1 MEPGHHIGDFLVN
14 AVIVPGRLYLGR
26 AERGAGRRVGL
37 QRITLEEGQRLTGVL
52 SLARGLRSLGL
63 PGVSALHELEG
74 AALLERPPL
83 EGALLSASPRPPEAA
98 DARQI
103 ATTLVEAVRAAHRSG
118 LGFGGLSAEDVLLL
132 NPWSPSVLRP
142 LRPLSAA
149 VQAADLTALGGLLKG
164 LLEQQLADSAEL
176 RALIGGLSHA
186 DPEQRWSL
194 DAAAGVLASHGGA
207 RGGATF
213 DEPGGGTYEGLG
225 GPGLG
230 PASSGL
236 GAGLTYEDPDATPAP
251 NTTPPRPAGPFSAL
265 PRLGRYELRGQL
277 GAGGMGVVYRAWD
290 PDLDRYVAL
299 KALHP
304 HISRNPGHR
313 ERFLREARAVAKLEH
328 PGIVRIYD
336 IGEAD
341 DKVFF
346 TMQLV
351 DGASLD
357 RLLREGPLPA
367 LEAARVA
374 EGVARAL
381 HAAHQQGLVHRDIKP
396 HNVLMLEGE
405 TPLLTDFGLVKSVKA
420 TNSHMTQQGQIL
432 GTPAYMSP
440 EQARGETLDHRCDI
454 YALGAVLYEML
465 SGRPPYAGGTPM
477 QIVGQVMSSEPAP
490 LGAEVPEALRDICAK
505 AMARAPEDRY
515 ADAGRLA
522 DDLARFV
529 AARSL
534 AVEPTPQPPSVVS
547 VVPPPTRR
555 SWGLAL
561 AVGLTL
567 SLGALWGWQQV
578 RATDRL
584 AVAAESRR
592 QAMAEQLAKLRAQGL
607 NDAADAV
614 FVAFVNLK
622 ENAETAALARAWR
635 DEAIRLCELGEASPC
650 LDALGNAY
658 AIAPDEAQ
666 QDELLVELARA
677 AGRAWRWQVLRG
689 ALSTLAARD
698 PTLLEQLREQ
708 QQLLAVY
715 DGDLHRAAQL
725 GGPDASLLQ
734 ALSSAT
740 PTSRVA
746 DGAFLWD
753 PDQDGA
759 PALALW
765 DATERRLTLT
775 EPNRP
780 ELPVQRTVQVKGE
793 VLTHLGARPSDQ
805 AVLVLQPEPA
815 PMLLTDDGLQAL
827 PGWPDGQP
835 NRWLEADIDGDGAP
849 ESYLTRYRSF
859 DERLSA
865 QEPWRPAHFFG
876 NSSAEDMLAQDL
888 DADGAL
894 ELVVASSAWST
905 YDLRLFTRTPG
916 EPLRLKSRL
925 RLGQM
930 DRLVALSTAKGPLLA
945 AFQSADPRERH
956 SLKVFHPELAPM
968 APQGVHLVRLVDGA
982 LKPVGLQ
989 PLITS
994 HGPTQTSHG
1003 PLQTL
1008 TTAADLDGDGRDELV
1023 WGTEEH
1029 ETALMSLD
1037 DEDKPSLRFLHG
1049 LVPLAAVEVDGDPA
1063 AELLVSTANEARSVW
1078 ILGVGADRLPAQ
1090 APALP
1095 TRAAPPPGLPSEL
1108 RSPWRRA
1115 EDLLGV
1121 GLETV
1126 AARRFVQLAELAA
1139 GSPIES
1145 HAQLRA
1151 AQTLESAGER
1161 AAAIERYLLAA
1172 ALPELRIE
1180 ALGAALRCAKAEH
1193 DLAAELDV
1201 LEALAKAGSLN
1212 SDQRSRV
1219 AVLKERL
1226 TMPMTPLI
1234 SAEGLHPA
1242 WRVRTPTGL
1251 RLTPAGDALQV
1262 NVGAE
1267 IPLLD
1272 MPMSQAGRF
1281 IRLMLD
1287 ISVSELPYSHGWS
1300 FGLADPTAET
1310 KVAYGAQMSS
1320 HGGEGNIFAH
1330 VICRN
1335 GSDNLMWVPQ
1345 MTQRLERVEGHR
1357 FRVEL
1362 ELDLDAGWAR
1372 CVVER
1377 DGERIGV
1384 EAGAQPALR
1393 ALSGPLSL
1401 QLRTLGVGTGR
1412 HVIHSFA
1419 VAGLTPAAPADDA
1432 ALEAHRLLTLRRPTE
1447 ARDVAPA
1454 DASPLLKATLAMEL
1468 GGPLSAVGLLPQER
1482 QHWIHTALD
1491 VWEPAMRAALG
1502 DGYYTAFAAAWI
1514 QSVMFHPD
1522 DPEVISALTVYLDGL
1537 DESASWESPSAL
1549 DSYRRLSLL
1558 LFRGRAWSR
1567 TGSPNRAR
1575 ADLERVVE
1583 LAEDQAGR
1591 FGPKEAP
1598 VVRRVGGSAWLELAK
1613 LALNDGRA
1621 DEAMRCVRRA
1631 MEVSAPREVIAD
1643 LVAADPELSA
1653 LRQHPDWPQVEAAR
1667 AF

>member
-14 AVIVPGRLYLGR
+14 AVIVPGRLCLGR

-63 PGVSALHELEG
+63 PKVAALHELEG
-74 AALLERPPL
+74 AVLLERPPL
-83 EGALLSASPRPPEAA
+83 EGALLSAGQRPPEAA

-132 NPWSPSVLRP
+132 NPWSPSLLRP

-149 VQAADLTALGGLLKG
+149 VQAADLAALGGLLKG
-164 LLEQQLADSAEL
+164 LLDQQLADSAEL
-176 RALIGGLSHA
+176 QALVGGLSHA

-194 DAAAGVLASHGGA
+194 DAAAGVLASLGSA

-213 DEPGGGTYEGLG
+213 DDPGGTYEGLG
-225 GPGLG
+225 SLGLG
-230 PASSGL
+230 PASPGL
-236 GAGLTYEDPDATPAP
+236 AAGLTYEDPDDSSAP
-251 NTTPPRPAGPFSAL
+251 NTTTPRPAGPFSAL

-304 HISRNPGHR
+304 HISRTPGHR

-351 DGASLD
+351 EGASLD
-357 RLLREGPLPA
+357 RRLREGPLPA
-367 LEAARVA
+367 LEAARIA
-374 EGVARAL
+374 EGLARAL

-396 HNVLMLEGE
+396 HNVLLLDGE

-420 TNSHMTQQGQIL
+420 TSGHMTQQGQIL

-465 SGRPPYAGGTPM
+465 SGRPPYTGGTAM
-477 QIVGQVMSSEPAP
+477 QVVGQVMSSEPTP
-490 LGAEVPEALRDICAK
+490 LGAEVPEALREICAK
-505 AMARAPEDRY
+505 AMARDPEDRT
-515 ADAGRLA
+515 ADAGQLA

-529 AARSL
+529 AGRSL
-534 AVEPTPQPPSVVS
+534 VVEPTPPPPSVAP
-547 VVPPPTRR
+547 VVPPPARR
-555 SWGLAL
+555 SRGLAL
-561 AVGLTL
+561 ALGLTL
-567 SLGALWGWQQV
+567 SLGALWGWQQL

-584 AVAAESRR
+584 AAAAESRR
-592 QAMAEQLAKLRAQGL
+592 QTMAEQLASLRAQGR
-607 NDAADAV
+607 DDVADAV

-635 DEAIRLCELGEASPC
+635 DEAIRLCELGEAAPC

-658 AIAPDEAQ
+658 AIAPEDAQ
-666 QDELLVELARA
+666 QEELLVELARA
-677 AGRAWRWQVLRG
+677 AGRVWRWQVLRG
-689 ALSTLAARD
+689 ALSTLADRD
-698 PTLLEQLREQ
+698 PTLLEALREQ
-708 QQLLAVY
+708 RQLLAVY
-715 DGDLHRAAQL
+715 DGDLHGAAQL
-725 GGPDASLLQ
+725 GGPDDSLLQ

-753 PDQDGA
+753 PDRDGA

-780 ELPVQRTVQVKGE
+780 ELPVQRTVQVKGQ

-815 PMLLTDDGLQAL
+815 PMLLTDEGLQAL
-827 PGWPDGQP
+827 PDWPEGQP

-849 ESYLTRYRSF
+849 ESYLTRYRKF

-930 DRLVALSTAKGPLLA
+930 DRLVALSTAQGPVLA
-945 AFQSADPRERH
+945 AFQSAAPGERH
-956 SLKVFHPELAPM
+956 NLKVFHPELAPM

-982 LKPVGLQ
+982 LKTVGLQ

-994 HGPTQTSHG
+994 HGPTPTFHG

-1008 TTAADLDGDGRDELV
+1008 TLAADLDGDGRDELV
-1023 WGTEEH
+1023 WGTSEH

-1037 DEDKPSLRFLHG
+1037 DEGKPLLRILHG
-1049 LVPLAAVEVDGDPA
+1049 LAPLAAVEVDGDPA
-1063 AELLVSTANEARSVW
+1063 AELLVRTANEARSVW
-1078 ILGVGADRLPAQ
+1078 ILGAGADRLPPQ
-1090 APALP
+1090 APAIP
-1095 TRAAPPPGLPSEL
+1095 TRAAPPPDLPAEL
-1108 RSPWRRA
+1108 KSSWRRA

-1139 GSPIES
+1139 GTPIAS

-1180 ALGAALRCAKAEH
+1180 ALGAALRCANAEH
-1193 DLAAELDV
+1193 DLAAELNV
-1201 LEALAKAGSLN
+1201 LEALAKAQPLT
-1212 SDQRSRV
+1212 SDQSSRV

-1242 WRVRTPTGL
+1242 WRVRSPTGL
-1251 RLTPAGDALQV
+1251 RVTPDGDALQV

-1272 MPMSQAGRF
+1272 MPLSQTGRF
-1281 IRLMLD
+1281 IRLVVEF
-1287 ISVSELPYSHGWS
+1287 SASELPYAHGWS
-1300 FGLADPTAET
+1300 FGLGDPTTESD
-1310 KVAYGAQMSS
+1310 VSYGTQVTS

-1335 GSDNLMWVPQ
+1335 GSSKNLMWVPQ
-1345 MTQRLERVEGHR
+1345 IGQRLDKVQGRR

-1372 CVVER
+1372 CAVDR
-1377 DGERIGV
+1377 DGERVGV

-1393 ALSGPLSL
+1393 ELSGPQSL
-1401 QLRTLGVGTGR
+1401 RLWTLGVGTGR
-1412 HVIHSFA
+1412 HVIHHFA

-1447 ARDVAPA
+1447 AREVAPA

-1468 GGPLSAVGLLPQER
+1468 GGPLSAVGLSPQER

-1502 DGYYTAFAAAWI
+1502 DGYYAAFASAWF

-1522 DPEVISALTVYLDGL
+1522 DQE
-1537 DESASWESPSAL
+1537 
-1549 DSYRRLSLL
+1549 
-1558 LFRGRAWSR
+1558 
-1567 TGSPNRAR
+1567 
-1575 ADLERVVE
+1575 
-1583 LAEDQAGR
+1583 
-1591 FGPKEAP
+1591 
-1598 VVRRVGGSAWLELAK
+1598 
-1613 LALNDGRA
+1613 
-1621 DEAMRCVRRA
+1621 
-1631 MEVSAPREVIAD
+1631 
-1643 LVAADPELSA
+1643 
-1653 LRQHPDWPQVEAAR
+1653 
-1667 AF
+1667 